1 MPQES
6 ARPGKSRSHRARPRQ
21 RPGGSLRTYARYL
34 TPSAALIAA
43 LALTG
48 CSGGGGGGGGAAAAG
63 GGGTACQK
71 MPSIWKTFLAA
82 DHSDAIDAYNN
93 LFGSISDLG
102 AAGEITNQQLNSDLY
117 NLSAA
122 ANNLGGDYADN
133 DGSGPAPADVTEFKT
148 EAKAVSADCGIS
160 LALPSFG

>member
-1 MPQES
+1 L
-6 ARPGKSRSHRARPRQ
+6 A
-21 RPGGSLRTYARYL
+21 
-34 TPSAALIAA
+34 PSAALVAA
-43 LALTG
+43 LALALAG
-48 CSGGGGGGGGAAAAG
+48 CGGGGGAGAAG
-63 GGGTACQK
+63 GGSPACQK
-71 MPSIWKTFLAA
+71 MPTIWKTFLAA

-102 AAGEITNQQLNSDLY
+102 VSGISNQQLNSDLY